1 VRFLLIAVLLLR
13 GPLHEFEDRVLLSHP
28 PVPVYESPTLANPEN
43 FLLVGEIYSTQL
55 MPDQP
60 LQPVFQKMQGRL
72 IAGIAPIPG
81 KLFPYSNEP
90 VRIINV
96 HLLVPRVHSP

>member
-1 VRFLLIAVLLLR
+1 
-13 GPLHEFEDRVLLSHP
+13 
-28 PVPVYESPTLANPEN
+28 
-43 FLLVGEIYSTQL
+43 
-55 MPDQP
+55 
-60 LQPVFQKMQGRL
+60 MQGRL